1 MSPRCSCTSV
11 TTPRTSTRRRRTRS
25 GTHDRTQRRHGRGLG
40 RRHGPPLGAPR
51 RGSRAAAPGDSRG
64 AARPGRCAARR
75 ARARR
80 GLRLWRA
87 LSRAAAEAA
96 GPNGAVLGL
105 DLSEPL
111 LELARAQGGEGIEYL
126 RADAQVAD
134 LGEGRFDTVLS
145 RFGVMFFDNPVAAFS
160 NLARSLV
167 PGGRMIFATW
177 AEADANPWFGAPRRA
192 AVARLGAVAPSD
204 PDAPGPMAFRN
215 PDRVLGI
222 LNRSGLSGAQVETLE
237 TELHHPD
244 GWDAMERML
253 PDLGPIPGVMREH
266 GGTAEDLAA
275 IMAALRGEWDRYIG
289 PDGIRLP
296 ARVHLYS
303 AEAAT

>member
-1 MSPRCSCTSV
+1 MTGPNAAMAEAW
-11 TTPRTSTRRRRTRS
+11 
-25 GTHDRTQRRHGRGLG
+25 GGDMG
-40 RRHGPPLGAPR
+40 RRWARLDADLELQHRAILAALLD
-51 RGSRAAAPGDSRG
+51 RAAV
-64 AARPGRCAARR
+64 RPGARVLDV
-75 ARARR
+75 
-80 GLRLWRA
+80 GCGSGA

-111 LELARAQGGEGIEYL
+111 LELARAQDGEGIEYL

-145 RFGVMFFDNPVAAFS
+145 RFGVMFFDDPVAAFS

-222 LNRSGLSGAQVETLE
+222 LNRSGLSGARVETLE

-253 PDLGPIPGVMREH
+253 PDLGPIPSVMREY

>member
-1 MSPRCSCTSV
+1 MTGPNAAMAEAW
-11 TTPRTSTRRRRTRS
+11 
-25 GTHDRTQRRHGRGLG
+25 GGDMG
-40 RRHGPPLGAPR
+40 RRWARLDADLELQHRAILAALLD
-51 RGSRAAAPGDSRG
+51 RAAV
-64 AARPGRCAARR
+64 RPGARVLDV
-75 ARARR
+75 
-80 GLRLWRA
+80 GCGSGA

-145 RFGVMFFDNPVAAFS
+145 RFGVMFFDDPVAAFS

-167 PGGRMIFATW
+167 PGGRMIFAAW

-222 LNRSGLSGAQVETLE
+222 LNRSGLSGARVETLE

-244 GWDAMERML
+244 GWAAMERML
-253 PDLGPIPGVMREH
+253 PDLGPIPSVMREH

-275 IMAALRGEWDRYIG
+275 IMAVLRGEWDRYIG

>member
-1 MSPRCSCTSV
+1 MTGPNAAMAEAW
-11 TTPRTSTRRRRTRS
+11 
-25 GTHDRTQRRHGRGLG
+25 GGDMG
-40 RRHGPPLGAPR
+40 RRWARLDADLELQHRAILAALLD
-51 RGSRAAAPGDSRG
+51 RAAV
-64 AARPGRCAARR
+64 RPGARVLDV
-75 ARARR
+75 
-80 GLRLWRA
+80 GCGSGA

-145 RFGVMFFDNPVAAFS
+145 RFGVMFFDDPVAAFS

-222 LNRSGLSGAQVETLE
+222 LNRSGLSGARVETLE

-253 PDLGPIPGVMREH
+253 PDLGPIPSVMREY